1 MYTLCIETKRNSGT
15 IFSFVFFQYVSTAMS
30 ALFSL
35 HYSLHQYT
43 FQFLF
48 SFSPLSPSL
57 RLSVSPSSFS
67 FPLSLSPFLFLLS
80 SLPLSLSLSP
90 SSSPFLSLSHS
101 LSSLCCHQVIDM
113 VKEETVSTKA
123 KGKGG
128 PGLFWVYPVDLISG
142 VDIYVPGCL
151 RSGVVNVGK

>member
-1 MYTLCIETKRNSGT
+1 MYTLCIETKRNLGT

-80 SLPLSLSLSP
+80 SLSLSLLSLTLSLSLSLT
-90 SSSPFLSLSHS
+90 LSLSLSLYS
-101 LSSLCCHQVIDM
+101 LSSPYCHQVIDM

-142 VDIYVPGCL
+142 VDMYVYGL
-151 RSGVVNVGK
+151 AL